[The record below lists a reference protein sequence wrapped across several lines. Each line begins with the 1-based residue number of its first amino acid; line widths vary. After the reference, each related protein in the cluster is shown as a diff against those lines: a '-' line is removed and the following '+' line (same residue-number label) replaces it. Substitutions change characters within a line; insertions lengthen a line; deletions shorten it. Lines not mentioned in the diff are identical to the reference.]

1 VYGPAS
7 DHPRCI
13 LVIDDDPRTR
23 TVLQV
28 TLAQH
33 GFRCLHAASGVAGVA
48 AALEQEPSVVLLDLK
63 LPDIDGIE
71 VTRRIRE
78 HSAVPIIVISAKGKE
93 DDKIAAL
100 DSGANDYVTKP
111 FLPGE
116 LMARIRVMLR
126 ASSPG
131 TQALETGVV
140 AMGDLMVDFDQRRV
154 TRAGVEVPLTP
165 IEFRLLGALV
175 GARGRV
181 VTHKQLL
188 QQVWGSRYVAQMNY
202 LRVYMKKLRYKIE
215 PEPARPTMLVN
226 VPGVGYRLVSETGP

>member
-1 VYGPAS
+1 VHGPES
-7 DHPRCI
+7 DDPRRI
-13 LVIDDDPRTR
+13 LVIDDDPRSR

-33 GFRCLHAASGVAGVA
+33 GFRCLHAASGVAGVT
-48 AALEQEPSVVLLDLK
+48 AALEKEPSVVLLDLK

-78 HSAVPIIVISAKGKE
+78 QSAVPIIVISARGKE

-126 ASSPG
+126 AASPES
-131 TQALETGVV
+131 QALETGVI
-140 AMGDLMVDFDQRRV
+140 ALGGLTVDYDRRRV
-154 TRAGVEVPLTP
+154 TRDGVEVSLTP
-165 IEFRLLGALV
+165 IEFRLLGVLV
-175 GARGRV
+175 AARGRV

-188 QQVWGSRYVAQMNY
+188 QRVWGSRYVAQMNY

-215 PEPARPTMLVN
+215 PQPARPMVLVN
-226 VPGVGYRLVSETGP
+226 VPGVGYRLALTER

>member
-1 VYGPAS
+1 VLGRAS
-7 DHPRCI
+7 DDLRRI
-13 LVIDDDPRTR
+13 LVIDDDARSR

-33 GFRCLHAASGVAGVA
+33 GFRCLHAASGVAGVT

-78 HSAVPIIVISAKGKE
+78 HSAVPIIVISARGKE
-93 DDKIAAL
+93 DDKIEAL

-126 ASSPG
+126 AASPE
-131 TQALETGVV
+131 TQAPEAGVISL
-140 AMGDLMVDFDQRRV
+140 GRLTVDFDRRRV
-154 TRAGVEVPLTP
+154 THAGLEVSLTP
-165 IEFRLLGALV
+165 IEFRLLGVLV
-175 GARGRV
+175 AARGRV

-188 QQVWGSRYVAQMNY
+188 QQVWGSRYLAQMNY

-215 PEPARPTMLVN
+215 REPAKPTMLVN
-226 VPGVGYRLVSETGP
+226 VPGVGYRLALAE